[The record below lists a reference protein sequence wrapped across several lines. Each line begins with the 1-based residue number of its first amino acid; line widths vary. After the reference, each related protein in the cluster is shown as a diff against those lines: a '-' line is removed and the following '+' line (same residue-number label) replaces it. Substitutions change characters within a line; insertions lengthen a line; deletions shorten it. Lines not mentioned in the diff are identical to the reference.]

1 MKKRQTIQY
10 TLRGVTPALD
20 RCVREKA
27 AREGRSLNETA
38 VALLERGLG
47 LSGDAV
53 RYTDLDD
60 LAGSWVADQALDD
73 AVARLHRIDPEL
85 WK

>member
-10 TLRGVTPALD
+10 TLRGVSPALD

-27 AREGRSLNETA
+27 ARDGRSLNETA

-53 RYTDLDD
+53 RHTDLDD
-60 LAGSWVADQALDD
+60 LAGSWVPDPAFDD
-73 AVARLHRIDPEL
+73 AVARLHRIEPEL
-85 WK
+85 WQ